1 MFKNEESAVVFSEF
15 LLLNG
20 QLLLLGVQEVELL
33 VYVVFDGVKK
43 QERIVD
49 LEFLLLEDLDVLL
62 QLVHGGGANMLET
75 FVLVKRF

>member
-1 MFKNEESAVVFSEF
+1 M
-15 LLLNG
+15 
-20 QLLLLGVQEVELL
+20 QEVELL
-33 VYVVFDGVKK
+33 VYVVFDGVEK

-75 FVLVKRF
+75 FVLIKRL